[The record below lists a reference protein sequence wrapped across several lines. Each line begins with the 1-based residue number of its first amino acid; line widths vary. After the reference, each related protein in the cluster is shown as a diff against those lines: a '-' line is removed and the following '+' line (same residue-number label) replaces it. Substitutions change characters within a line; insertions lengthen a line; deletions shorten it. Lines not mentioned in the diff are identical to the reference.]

1 MKKSE
6 IIIKIGDMPE
16 DSYDL
21 GSLRVGVFY
30 AEDPDT
36 MVDEHVVDELFPEL
50 EEMDMADLSEGELEY
65 TGMLDK
71 YELSELLEEVGFT
84 TQIVLIV

>member
-30 AEDPDT
+30 AEDPDV

-50 EEMDMADLSEGELEY
+50 EEMDMVDLSEGELEY
-65 TGMLDK
+65 SGCLNK
-71 YELSELLEEVGFT
+71 YELSEELEEMGFT
-84 TQIVLIV
+84 TQVIL